1 MTQIPH
7 CPDSEQALVSCFI
20 QSPVQV
26 GAAISA
32 AGITPEHFHLRQ
44 WASLYAVMHSM
55 WSEQKPIDLITVTD
69 ECRKSGCLI
78 QVGGAIALTMLL
90 SHGSVPSNISSYIE
104 IVKEKHLMRSV
115 LYICMEYSAKASEDY
130 EDAQLVAHGLS
141 GAVQKAMQGSVTQ
154 SKRTMKSL
162 LKDKAA
168 RMESDH
174 VETHII
180 KTGLTILDKVS
191 PLKRGQMPLVCGET
205 KSGKTMLALC
215 IGAYVS
221 AHCNLP
227 VIYFSLEDSAE
238 EPLDRVIANLSGVPA
253 SKHHKKSM
261 TEQEQSAVVG
271 AIRKIGSSKLTIRD
285 DVFDLSNI
293 VSVCR
298 QHKQKHQ
305 DLALV
310 IVDYAQLV
318 RGQRSKNDNR
328 EQEIALISRTLRLL
342 AIELN
347 CVVMVLSQLNENGD
361 TRESKALQNDMT
373 AQWKVTMT
381 DQPTK
386 RLITIPRQRDGESGI
401 GFPVKFLGHLA
412 RFEDAV
418 EEVQQA
424 EKKQKK
430 RWDLD

>member
-1 MTQIPH
+1 MSDIPH
-7 CPDSEQALVSCFI
+7 CPDTEQALVSCFI

-26 GAAISA
+26 GAAASA
-32 AGITPEHFHLRQ
+32 SGITGEHFHLQQ
-44 WASLYAVMHSM
+44 WAELYEVMHSM
-55 WSEQKPIDLITVTD
+55 WSDQKPIDLITVTG
-69 ECRKSGCLI
+69 ECRKKGCLTE
-78 QVGGAIALTMLL
+78 VGGAVALTMLL
-90 SHGSVPSNISSYIE
+90 SHGAVPSNISSYIE
-104 IVKEKHLMRSV
+104 IIKEKHLMRNV
-115 LYICMEYSAKASEDY
+115 LFICNEYSTKATQDF
-130 EDAQLVAHGLS
+130 EDAQLVIHGLS
-141 GAVQKAMQGSVTQ
+141 GAVQKAIQGSVTQ

-180 KTGLTILDKVS
+180 KTGLERLDKVS

-205 KSGKTMLALC
+205 KSGKTMLALS

-221 AHCNLP
+221 TKVNLP
-227 VIYFSLEDSAE
+227 VLYFSLEDSAE

-253 SKHHKKSM
+253 FKHHKRTMSD
-261 TEQEQSAVVG
+261 QEQSAVVG
-271 AIRKIGSSKLTIRD
+271 AIQKIGASKLTIRD
-285 DVFDLSNI
+285 DVYDLSNI

-298 QHKQKHQ
+298 QYRQKHR

-318 RGQRSKNDNR
+318 RGQTRKNDNR

-386 RLITIPRQRDGESGI
+386 RIITIPRQRDGESGI
-401 GFPVKFLGHLA
+401 GFPVRFLGHIA
-412 RFEDAV
+412 RFEDAPD
-418 EEVQQA
+418 EVQTV
-424 EKKQKK
+424 EKKTK
-430 RWDLD
+430 RRLDLE